1 MRHRGIAALIAVV
14 GLAGT
19 PVARATG
26 EAAPPGESPTVA
38 AIAAPTP
45 SPARLGKPTSIVA
58 VGDSITQSTG
68 TGALSAENPKN
79 SWATGWEVNSY
90 AERLGVPTSARYNLA
105 KNGARM
111 THMVGEL
118 RDGKS
123 GGSGDVPPMP
133 STAGLVMVEFG
144 GNDLCRDSVAEM
156 TSVADYRSQFQ
167 AGLAQ
172 IATQAPDALVQVMS
186 IPDIYNLWYIRGAP
200 YDPVFHPHAQSDQAT
215 GINGAQFYW
224 KQSFFPC
231 QSLLTNPDSYLD
243 SENQRRAAVR
253 QRNMEYNQV
262 LAEECAK
269 VLRCR
274 FDGNKLFDW
283 SSNRIS
289 PPYGQLLPQEHW
301 NLTDLDISRNTVSL
315 CPIPGLVGGG
325 CGDHFHP
332 SKQGQGKIADVAWQM
347 GRDWT
352 DATFPTAGGTVLP
365 STRPDG
371 LNHGRATVRFTGA
384 DDKGLRGQEVR
395 VHYPDGTVSPWKAS
409 IGVAPDLTVEAVG
422 RAYVEVRSLDV
433 NGNRSAGT
441 VIPVDLVDPLL
452 PGTPGAPTIAA
463 TTSGLKVSWSAPA
476 DDGGGTIARYDLASF
491 AGAPPAAEGAP
502 LAVTGGRTATIAAPT
517 PGAVLRYR
525 VSAVNPTGAGP
536 SSSASGATV
545 APFASLAAF
554 VTRQYQD
561 FVGRAPTTAER
572 DTAVAALDAGTQ
584 TPAQFVDG
592 LRANPWYDGAYG
604 PATRLYRAYFLRVP
618 DPSGLEYWATKR
630 RQGRTLSKISQQFS
644 VSSEFVRRYG
654 SLTDTDF
661 IDTIYR
667 NVFNRAPDSSGRS
680 FYLRKLGAGW
690 SRGQVV
696 LQFSESSEYKRL
708 TTPLVTVIELARGLD
723 GKAPDQVAIEY
734 KLLDLNTGG
743 LEVLFGN
750 LIGQATYRSRVIA

>member
-1 MRHRGIAALIAVV
+1 MRFRGLVAAVALV
-14 GLAGT
+14 GALGAPGTVALGQAGPDT
-19 PVARATG
+19 PITSV
-26 EAAPPGESPTVA
+26 AAPSPT
-38 AIAAPTP
+38 APRP
-45 SPARLGKPTSIVA
+45 GKPTSVVA

-90 AERLGVPTSARYNLA
+90 AARLGVPTDKRYNLS

-111 THMVGEL
+111 THMVEEL

-123 GGSGDVPPMP
+123 GGSGDVAPMP
-133 STAGLVMVEFG
+133 ADAGIVLVEFG

-156 TSVADYRSQFQ
+156 TPTATYRSQFQ

-172 IATQAPDALVQVMS
+172 IATQAPNALIQVMS

-231 QSLLTNPDSYLD
+231 QSLLTNPDSYMD
-243 SENQRRAAVR
+243 SENARRAAVR
-253 QRNMEYNQV
+253 QRNKEYNQV

-289 PPYGQLLPQEHW
+289 PPDGQLLPQAYW

-332 SKQGQGKIADVAWQM
+332 SKQGQGKIADVAWTQ

-352 DATFPTAGGTVLP
+352 DTTYPTAGGTVLP

-371 LNHGRATVRFTGA
+371 LHHGRAIVRFTGG
-384 DDKGLRGQEVR
+384 DDKGLRGQETR
-395 VHYPDGTVSPWKAS
+395 IHYPDGSTSPWTAS
-409 IGVAPDLTVEAVG
+409 IGVAPDLAVEAVG
-422 RAYVEVRSLDV
+422 RAYAEVRSLDV
-433 NGNRSAGT
+433 NGNLSGSTLIR
-441 VIPVDLVDPLL
+441 VDLVDPLAPGA
-452 PGTPGAPTIAA
+452 PGTPSITA
-463 TTSGLKVSWSAPA
+463 TSTGLKVAWGAPA
-476 DDGGGTIARYDLASF
+476 DDGGGAISRYDVSPLAGVPAEPVGAPVGVTGARSTTIAS
-491 AGAPPAAEGAP
+491 
-502 LAVTGGRTATIAAPT
+502 PT
-517 PGAVLRYR
+517 PGALVRYR
-525 VSAVNPTGAGP
+525 VNAVNATGAGP
-536 SSSASGATV
+536 PSSASAATV
-545 APFASLAAF
+545 APFGSLSAF

-561 FVGRAPTTAER
+561 FVGRAPTDAER
-572 DTAVAALDAGTQ
+572 SAAVAALDAGTT
-584 TPAQFVDG
+584 TPAEWVDA
-592 LRANPWYDGAYG
+592 LRQNPWFDGAYG
-604 PATRLYRAYFLRVP
+604 PAIRLYRAYFLRVP
-618 DPSGLEYWATKR
+618 DPSGLEYWARVR
-630 RQGRTLSKISQQFS
+630 RDGRTLFKISQQFS

-654 SLTDTDF
+654 SLSDTEF
-661 IDTIYR
+661 IDTVYR
-667 NVFNRAPDSSGRS
+667 NVFNRDPDSGGRS
-680 FYLRKLGAGW
+680 FYLRRLDAGW

-696 LQFSESSEYKRL
+696 LQFSESSEYKRK
-708 TTPLVTVIELARGLD
+708 TAALVTAIEHARGMD
-723 GKAPDQVAIEY
+723 GVAPNQVTIEFR
-734 KLLDLNTGG
+734 LFDVNTGG
-743 LEVLFGN
+743 VEGLFAA
-750 LIGQATYRSRVIA
+750 LIGQASYRTRVIG